1 MHSRCS
7 QSCSQRRS
15 SNNNNNNSCSQ
26 LLLLLLLLLLPC
38 LVQFDNR
45 VNTSRILILITR
57 AAHILS
63 LPALREADVAL
74 GREREGRREE
84 GERGEKSAMLASSFQ
99 QQKSISRPQMSP
111 TRLLGHSLRF
121 GLPLRAPLF
130 SQSPSF
136 SLICCPFPSLVYIE
150 I

>member
-7 QSCSQRRS
+7 QSCSQRRGRTS
-15 SNNNNNNSCSQ
+15 SNNNNNSCSQ
-26 LLLLLLLLLLPC
+26 LLLLLLLPPC

-74 GREREGRREE
+74 GREREGRKEE
-84 GERGEKSAMLASSFQ
+84 GERGERSAMLASSFQ

-130 SQSPSF
+130 SQCLTLPLSF
-136 SLICCPFPSLVYIE
+136 SLFLFPSRVH
-150 I
+150 